1 MHAMIDRAWRS
12 LRLAF
17 LVATLIVATLALA
30 QQRKVVANGHQFA
43 LTHDDQLSTSRFNK
57 NEFEHADIYRF
68 SRNAIE
74 SFGAGRCSPLGAL
87 LLAWLARMRSA
98 HVLRS
103 VNGICRKFQI
113 HGHSKAVVSCGRITA
128 WRRRTLLYH
137 T

>member
-1 MHAMIDRAWRS
+1 MIDRAWRS

-68 SRNAIE
+68 STMRAK
-74 SFGAGRCSPLGAL
+74 AL
-87 LLAWLARMRSA
+87 AQADARRWEP
-98 HVLRS
+98 HYWP
-103 VNGICRKFQI
+103 GW
-113 HGHSKAVVSCGRITA
+113 HGSG
-128 WRRRTLLYH
+128 RRTF
-137 T
+137 